1 MTIHCKN
8 CSINFIL
15 MKCKLYAKL
24 SSIEGINLINS
35 VEIIL
40 GLNKV

>member
-1 MTIHCKN
+1 
-8 CSINFIL
+8 

-24 SSIEGINLINS
+24 PSIEGINLINS

-40 GLNKV
+40 AFNKV